1 MINTGSRDASARGPG
16 NDAGPDDE
24 AIVSLLDTLLH
35 LVSRWKLIVGG
46 ALLAGMVAAGVSML
60 LPPVYVARTTLLP
73 PQQAQSLSG
82 LAPGALSALGALA
95 GSAAGLKT
103 PTDQFVGLLQSETI
117 ADRLIDAFSLMEVY
131 GAKFREDARRGLA
144 MRTQISVGRR
154 DGLIVIQAED
164 SDAKRA
170 ADLTNRYVVELRR
183 LSNELTL
190 TEAQQR
196 RRFFETQL
204 ESTRGQLAQAQQT
217 LQASGFS
224 QGALRAEPRA
234 AAEGY
239 ARLRAEADAAE
250 LRLRAL
256 RTNLTGNAP
265 EVQQQLELLAG
276 LRDRISRAEKTS
288 QDGGSSTYL
297 TVYREFKYH
306 EMLFELFSRQYELA
320 RVDEAREGAMVQVVD
335 AAQPP
340 ERRARPKRAQIV
352 LTTTAAAA
360 VFIILVVLVRQAWRR
375 ALYLRI
381 PPASP
386 RSSASS

>member
-1 MINTGSRDASARGPG
+1 
-16 NDAGPDDE
+16 
-24 AIVSLLDTLLH
+24 
-35 LVSRWKLIVGG
+35 
-46 ALLAGMVAAGVSML
+46 
-60 LPPVYVARTTLLP
+60 
-73 PQQAQSLSG
+73 
-82 LAPGALSALGALA
+82 
-95 GSAAGLKT
+95 
-103 PTDQFVGLLQSETI
+103 
-117 ADRLIDAFSLMEVY
+117 
-131 GAKFREDARRGLA
+131 
-144 MRTQISVGRR
+144 
-154 DGLIVIQAED
+154 
-164 SDAKRA
+164 
-170 ADLTNRYVVELRR
+170 
-183 LSNELTL
+183 
-190 TEAQQR
+190 
-196 RRFFETQL
+196 
-204 ESTRGQLAQAQQT
+204 QAQQT

-375 ALYLRI
+375 ALYLRV